1 VKLLILY
8 TGGTIGMVAQRDGS
22 LVPFHADALRAN
34 VPDLARL
41 QAEVECRSLGQPKDS
56 SDMGPEDWVAMA
68 DALWAARDEFDGFV
82 VLHGTD
88 TMAYSASALS
98 FMLGGTFGKPVVLT
112 GSQVP
117 LGVLRSDG
125 RDNLLTSL
133 EIAMLQ
139 GDHGGPLLREV
150 AVFFENRLF
159 RGNRV
164 YKHSALQFDAFH
176 SPNYPELGRSG
187 VELVLHRKRLWTPD
201 PSQAGRR
208 ELNPNVAVATLSPG
222 MSEKAL
228 RAMLLDSEAEG
239 VIIQTLG
246 SGNAPAW
253 PWLAGLLRE
262 AHEAGVCLAHV
273 SQCRAA
279 APVASN
285 YASGKV
291 IQDAGVWESGGM
303 ILEAAVVKMMLVLA
317 LPSAERKAAW
327 TASWAGERD

>member
-1 VKLLILY
+1 MKLLILY

-41 QAEVECRSLGQPKDS
+41 KAEVECRSLGQPKDS
-56 SDMGPEDWVAMA
+56 SDMGPEDWTAMA

-98 FMLGGTFGKPVVLT
+98 FMLGGAFGKPVVLT

-133 EIAMLQ
+133 EIVMLQ

-150 AVFFENRLF
+150 AVFFDNRLF

-164 YKHSALQFDAFH
+164 YKHSARQFDAFH

-187 VELVLHRKRLWTPD
+187 VDLVLHRKRLWSPD
-201 PSQAGRR
+201 LAQGRR
-208 ELNPNVAVATLSPG
+208 TALNPNVAVATLSPG
-222 MSEKAL
+222 MTEASL
-228 RAMLLDSEAEG
+228 RAMLLGGGAEG
-239 VIIQTLG
+239 VILHTLG
-246 SGNAPAW
+246 SGNAPSW

-262 AHEAGVCLAHV
+262 AHDAGVALAHV

-279 APVASN
+279 SPVPSN
-285 YASGKV
+285 YATGRVLQAS
-291 IQDAGVWESGGM
+291 GVWESGGM

-317 LPSAERKAAW
+317 LPEAQRAAAW

>member
-1 VKLLILY
+1 MKLLILY

-41 QAEVECRSLGQPKDS
+41 AAEVDCRSLGQPKDS
-56 SDMGPEDWVAMA
+56 SDVGPDDWRAMA
-68 DALWAARDEFDGFV
+68 DALWAARDDFDGFV

-88 TMAYSASALS
+88 TMAYTASALS
-98 FMLGGTFGKPVVLT
+98 FMLGGSFGKPVVLT

-133 EIAMLQ
+133 EIAMLRDAQ
-139 GDHGGPLLREV
+139 GGPQVREV
-150 AVFFENRLF
+150 TVFFENRLF

-164 YKHSALQFDAFH
+164 YKHSARQFDAFH

-187 VELVLHRKRLWTPD
+187 VELVLHRKRLWQPD
-201 PSQAGRR
+201 LGEGRR
-208 ELNPNVAVATLSPG
+208 TSLNANVAVATLTPG
-222 MSEKAL
+222 MTETAL
-228 RAMLLDSEAEG
+228 RAMLLGSGAQG
-239 VIIQTLG
+239 VILQTLG

-253 PWLAGLLRE
+253 PWLAAVLT
-262 AHEAGVCLAHV
+262 EAGAQGVRLAHV

-279 APVASN
+279 STAPSN

-303 ILEAAVVKMMLVLA
+303 TLEAAVVKMMLVLA
-317 LPSAERKAAW
+317 LKPGMQHAAW
-327 TASWAGERD
+327 AASWSGERD

>member
-1 VKLLILY
+1 MKLLILY

-41 QAEVECRSLGQPKDS
+41 KAEVECRSLGQPKDS
-56 SDMGPEDWVAMA
+56 SDMGPEDWTAMA
-68 DALWAARDEFDGFV
+68 DALWAAREEFDGFV

-98 FMLGGTFGKPVVLT
+98 FMLGGAFGKPVVLT

-133 EIAMLQ
+133 EIVMLQ

-150 AVFFENRLF
+150 AVFFDNRLF

-164 YKHSALQFDAFH
+164 YKHSARQFDAFH

-187 VELVLHRKRLWTPD
+187 VDLVLHRKRLWSPD
-201 PSQAGRR
+201 LAQGRR
-208 ELNPNVAVATLSPG
+208 TALNPNVAVATLSPG
-222 MSEKAL
+222 MTEASL
-228 RAMLLDSEAEG
+228 RAMLLGGGAEG
-239 VIIQTLG
+239 VILHTLG
-246 SGNAPAW
+246 SGNAPSW
-253 PWLAGLLRE
+253 PWLAVLLRE
-262 AHEAGVCLAHV
+262 AHDAGVALAHV

-279 APVASN
+279 SPVPSN
-285 YASGKV
+285 YATGRVLQAS
-291 IQDAGVWESGGM
+291 GVWESGGM

-317 LPSAERKAAW
+317 LPEAQRAAAW

>member
-1 VKLLILY
+1 MKLLILY

-41 QAEVECRSLGQPKDS
+41 AADVECRSLGQPKDS
-56 SDMGPEDWVAMA
+56 SDVGPEDWRAMA
-68 DALWAARDEFDGFV
+68 EALWTAREEFDGFV

-98 FMLGGTFGKPVVLT
+98 FMLGGSFGKPVVLT

-133 EIAMLQ
+133 EIAMLR
-139 GDHGGPLLREV
+139 DAHGAARVREV
-150 AVFFENRLF
+150 TVFFENRLF

-164 YKHSALQFDAFH
+164 YKHSARQFDAFH

-187 VELVLHRKRLWTPD
+187 VELVLHRKRLWQPD
-201 PSQAGRR
+201 LSEGRR
-208 ELNPNVAVATLSPG
+208 TELNPNVAVATLTPG
-222 MSEKAL
+222 MPESAL
-228 RAMLLDSEAEG
+228 RAMLLGSGADG
-239 VIIQTLG
+239 VVMQTLG

-253 PWLAGLLRE
+253 PWLADLLAE
-262 AHEAGVCLAHV
+262 AQAAGVRLAHV

-279 APVASN
+279 SPSPSN

-291 IQDAGVWESGGM
+291 IQTAGVWESGGM
-303 ILEAAVVKMMLVLA
+303 TLEAAVVKMMLVLA
-317 LPSAERKAAW
+317 LVPERQAEAW
-327 TASWAGERD
+327 SASWAGERD

>member
-34 VPDLARL
+34 VPDLTRL
-41 QAEVECRSLGQPKDS
+41 QAEVDCRSLGQPKDS
-56 SDMGPEDWVAMA
+56 SDMGPDDWVAMA

-133 EIAMLQ
+133 EIALLRG
-139 GDHGGPLLREV
+139 GDGQAQLREV

-201 PSQAGRR
+201 LAQARR
-208 ELNPNVAVATLSPG
+208 RDLNPNVAVATLSPG
-222 MSEKAL
+222 MTEKAL
-228 RAMLLDSEAEG
+228 RAMLLGSGAQG
-239 VIIQTLG
+239 VVIQTLG

-253 PWLAGLLRE
+253 PWLGGLLCE
-262 AHEAGVCLAHV
+262 AHEAGVSLAHV

-317 LPSAERKAAW
+317 LPSAQRAAAW